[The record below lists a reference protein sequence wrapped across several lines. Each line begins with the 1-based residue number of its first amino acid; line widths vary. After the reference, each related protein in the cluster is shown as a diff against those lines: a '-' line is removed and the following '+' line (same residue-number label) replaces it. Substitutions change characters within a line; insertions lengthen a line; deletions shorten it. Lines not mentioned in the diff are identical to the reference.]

1 MQQWASIPKIL
12 SNFIAVLNLILVI
25 LIARR
30 DSTLKMKVYKTKM
43 KINIPLKQ
51 VERAIATINSAV
63 ANQYDWEEI
72 QEIVD
77 EAKESGDPVAQMI
90 RSLNLGS
97 NQITLSLKNPYETE
111 DSESESDSGSDGED
125 KNKRN
130 KNKGKGK
137 TLSCLVCL

>member
-1 MQQWASIPKIL
+1 
-12 SNFIAVLNLILVI
+12 
-25 LIARR
+25 
-30 DSTLKMKVYKTKM
+30 M
-43 KINIPLKQ
+43 KINNPFKQ